1 MSFLPRLF
9 ALCLVVLCAPLP
21 ALAQA
26 PEAPLPALMPQPA
39 RIQALPGRY
48 LSGASARVELPAGDE
63 EGRAL
68 GELAAT
74 ILREAWAVPV
84 RLESK
89 GEAGADLT
97 LSLQPAPGA
106 HPEGYALRADA
117 DGIRLSAATPA
128 GLFYGLQTLRQLAP
142 PGSAKAG
149 VPAVLIEDAP
159 RFGYRGLMLDVG
171 RHLYPLEF
179 LKRTLDLMARYKF
192 NTFHWHL
199 TEDQGWRLEIKR
211 YPRLTEIGA
220 WRARTSLQQRG
231 GPDTFEEKRYGGFY
245 TQAEA
250 RELVAY
256 AKTLHIQVIPEI
268 EMPGHTVAAQA
279 AYPELGCTP
288 GPFEV
293 RTTWGV
299 DDNVLC
305 PSEQTFAFIENV
317 LAEVMDIF
325 PSPYIHLGGDEA
337 PIVRWQQSP
346 LAQEIIRREG
356 LKDEHA
362 LQGWFMRRVEKYLQA
377 HGRRM
382 IGWDEILDGDP
393 LPSATV
399 MSWRGMDGGVRA
411 AKLGH
416 DVIMAPTSHV
426 YLDYCQS
433 LAPSEPVCSGNLP
446 LRQVYAF
453 EPVPDSLTA
462 AQAKHVI
469 GGQGNLWTERVRT
482 SQAAEYMLWPRALA
496 LSEVLW
502 SPRARPGW
510 DDFKRRLEPQLRTL
524 DQLRVN
530 YRVPDVIG
538 LEGDAIS
545 LQPRAQVRLASPLPG
560 ARVRYSLDGS
570 DPTAA
575 SPVYERPLDLEL
587 ATAGTVV
594 SARLEQPGGRLG
606 PVSRARYALAQLQP
620 ATRAERKGLKAGLER
635 AYYEAA
641 ITRTEQLL
649 AQTPLR
655 TETARGI
662 GLPEQARAE
671 TFGLRYRG
679 YIDIPAD
686 GVYRFVLGSDDGAR
700 VLIDDK
706 TVVERDGLQSPG
718 DSYGSAGL
726 AAGLHAFELR
736 YFQGGGDKQ
745 LQLLVERD
753 GAAAEP
759 VPESWWRH

>member
-1 MSFLPRLF
+1 MRFLPGLF
-9 ALCLVVLCAPLP
+9 AVCLVSLNVLP
-21 ALAQA
+21 AFAGA
-26 PEAPLPALMPQPA
+26 KEAPAPRLLPAPA
-39 RIQALPGRY
+39 HMQLSEGRY
-48 LSGASARVELPAGDE
+48 RPGASARVAIPADDAD
-63 EGRAL
+63 GRAL
-68 GELAAT
+68 GELAVT
-74 ILREAWAVPV
+74 ILREAWGVPV
-84 RLESK
+84 ELQHGGDRR
-89 GEAGADLT
+89 ADLT
-97 LSLQPAPGA
+97 LALQPAPGA
-106 HPEGYALRADA
+106 NPEGYRLAVNA
-117 DGIRLSAATPA
+117 DGIRLTSATPA

-142 PGSAKAG
+142 PNSAKTG
-149 VPAVLIEDAP
+149 VPALAIEDAP

-171 RHLYPLEF
+171 RHLYPLDF

-211 YPRLTEIGA
+211 YPKLTEVGA
-220 WRARTSLQQRG
+220 WRARTSIQHRD
-231 GPDTFEEKRYGGFY
+231 GPDTFDERRYGGFY

-256 AKTLHIQVIPEI
+256 AKQLHIQVIPEI
-268 EMPGHTVAAQA
+268 EMPGHTVAALA
-279 AYPELGCTP
+279 AYPELACTP

-293 RTTWGV
+293 RATWGV

-305 PSEQTFAFIENV
+305 PSEATFTFIENV
-317 LAEVMDIF
+317 LTEVMDIF

-346 LAQEIIRREG
+346 LAQDIIRREG

-362 LQGWFMRRVEKYLQA
+362 LQGWFMRRVEKYLHE
-377 HGRRM
+377 HGRKV
-382 IGWDEILDGDP
+382 IGWDEILDGNP

-399 MSWRGMDGGVRA
+399 MSWRGMDGGIVA
-411 AKLGH
+411 ARRGH
-416 DVIMAPTSHV
+416 DVIMSPTSHV

-433 LAPSEPVCSGNLP
+433 LSKDEPVCSGNLP

-453 EPVPDSLTA
+453 EPVPDKLTP

-469 GGQGNLWTERVRT
+469 GAQGNVWTERMRSSDAV
-482 SQAAEYMLWPRALA
+482 EYMLWPRALA

-502 SPRARPGW
+502 SPREGRGW
-510 DDFKRRLEPQLRTL
+510 EDFNRRLEPQLQFL
-524 DQLRVN
+524 DTLRVN

-545 LQPRAQVRLASPLPG
+545 LQPQTKVRLTSPLPD

-570 DPTAA
+570 APTSA
-575 SPVYERPLDLEL
+575 SPAYEGPIALALEPG
-587 ATAGTVV
+587 GTVV
-594 SARLEQPGGRLG
+594 SARLELPGGRLG
-606 PVSRARYALAQLQP
+606 PISRAHYALAQLQP
-620 ATRAERKGLKAGLER
+620 ASNIERKKLRPGLER
-635 AYYEAA
+635 DYYEVA

-649 AQTPLR
+649 SQKAVR
-655 TETARGI
+655 SETVRDI
-662 GLPEQARAE
+662 GLPEEARPD

-679 YIDIPAD
+679 YIAVPSD

-700 VLIDDK
+700 LLIDDK
-706 TVVERDGLQSPG
+706 LVVDRDGPQSPG
-718 DSYGSAGL
+718 DSYGSVALG
-726 AAGLHAFELR
+726 AGLHAFELR

-753 GAAAEP
+753 GATAVP
-759 VPESWWRH
+759 VPHDWWLH